1 LAGLPAPAG
10 PQPIDGVSLVPVL
23 KNPAERVRDHAFHAY
38 PKRKMGRAIRTE
50 RFRLVEW
57 KQPGAPRKS
66 AEIELY
72 DYREDPLETKN
83 LAMEKPAEVKRLR
96 AILDRYPEAVGR
108 NGKPVKKT
116 KSDKVN

>member
-1 LAGLPAPAG
+1 
-10 PQPIDGVSLVPVL
+10 
-23 KNPAERVRDHAFHAY
+23 
-38 PKRKMGRAIRTE
+38 MGRAIRTE

-57 KQPGAPRKS
+57 KQPGTQRKS

-116 KSDKVN
+116 KSDKGN